1 MVMKTKMKRTII
13 TIVMALFASVLFI
26 KAQTADEIV
35 RTKYIFDKKIP
46 SFIDIVQ
53 KHTTDTK
60 EKVDGK
66 SYLERLLK
74 LNNETTAELA
84 DTYTDSIG
92 GFHEVYK
99 EYYKGIEVDGSKY
112 ALHYNKYGNIYR
124 ASGCFWTIEAL
135 NTTPRLSE
143 KEALQSSMKEIGAER
158 YAWEDARSEQF
169 IKDIS
174 NDNKATY
181 YPKGKM
187 FIHIKDNVPYLTYQF
202 NINAVQPNLHYNVL
216 VDANNGKII
225 DKYSNVCE
233 ISATINTNYS
243 GNNKTIQTT
252 YDSEDEVYKLNDN
265 TRGDYILTM
274 KNHEEDYTSEDNT
287 WNSMSNFDRNALDVH
302 WGTEKV
308 YDFYVNKFN
317 RQSIDGNGYHI
328 ISIVNELTCNNAK
341 FDYGSPQN
349 PFFVYGFYNYDT
361 TKPLVSL
368 DIIAH
373 EFTHGVKH
381 FTSHLVPSGES
392 GAINEGLS
400 DIMAVCAEHWIK
412 PQKSDANIWK
422 IGEDVYELRNLA
434 NPNCKYYYGNN
445 WGCLSDTIDNG
456 WVHNNSGVF
465 SYWAY
470 LLNHGGINNEISW
483 TLPIT
488 VEPIELDQIMNV
500 CYYTNV
506 NKLSAY
512 SNYTSLSEYTCESA
526 SELNYANFVIKQIR
540 RAWYNVGV
548 MSLND
553 LMSISGPTELDNS
566 STYYIEDLP
575 SGCTVKWNIS
585 DNNYNNPT
593 YLRQDNPLSNQCS
606 IVKSQDKS
614 LNNATLSA
622 EISYGGKVLAILS
635 KKGINSKEF
644 AADNN
649 SSLTIKM
656 ANNQINISIK
666 PEVGNKQEWLL
677 EIFNATSNDKKLT
690 QDVKSSF
697 YTIDTTDWKSGIYIV
712 RATRGDQI
720 ASEKFVIK

>member
-13 TIVMALFASVLFI
+13 TMVMALFASVLFI

-124 ASGCFWTIEAL
+124 ASGCFWTIETL

-181 YPKGKM
+181 YPKGKLY
-187 FIHIKDNVPYLTYQF
+187 IHIKDNVPYLTYQF

-233 ISATINTNYS
+233 ISATAIVNTNYS
-243 GNNKTIQTT
+243 GNNKTIKT
-252 YDSEDEVYKLNDN
+252 YNDPEEEAYILKDD
-265 TRGDYILTM
+265 TRGDYILTQ
-274 KNHEEDYTSEDNT
+274 KYNRENYISENNNWST
-287 WNSMSNFDRNALDVH
+287 MSNYDRNALDVH

-308 YDFYVNKFN
+308 YDFYVNKLN
-317 RQSIDGNGYHI
+317 RQSFDSNGQYI
-328 ISIVNELTCNNAK
+328 FSLVNGTSLHNAK
-341 FDYGSPQN
+341 YVYDNSQN
-349 PFFVYGFYNYDT
+349 SHFEYGFKNNI
-361 TKPLVSL
+361 PLVST

-373 EFTHGVKH
+373 EFTHGVTQ
-381 FTSHLVPSGES
+381 FASQLVYSGES
-392 GAINEGLS
+392 GAINEGMS

-412 PQKSDANIWK
+412 PQKSDANVWK

-434 NPNCKYYYGNN
+434 SPNCKYYYGNN
-445 WGCLSDTIDNG
+445 WGCLSDTTDHG
-456 WVHNNSGVF
+456 WIHNNSGVF

-470 LLNHGGINNEISW
+470 LLKHGGINNEISW
-483 TLPIT
+483 ILPIT

-500 CYYTNV
+500 CYYTNI

-526 SELNYANFVIKQIR
+526 SELNYANFVTKQIR

-548 MSLND
+548 MSIND
-553 LMSISGPTELDNS
+553 LMSICGPIELDNS
-566 STYYIEDLP
+566 STFYIEDLP
-575 SGCTVKWNIS
+575 SGCSVKWSIS

-593 YLRQDNPLSNQCS
+593 YLRQDNPLFNQCS

-614 LNNATLSA
+614 LNNATLTA

-644 AADNN
+644 ATDNK

-656 ANNQINISIK
+656 ADNQINISIK
-666 PEVGNKQEWLL
+666 PEVDNKQEWLL
-677 EIFNATSNDKKLT
+677 EIFNATSNEKILT
-690 QDVKSSF
+690 QNVENSF

-720 ASEKFVIK
+720 TSEKVVIK